1 MRSIL
6 FSLCLI
12 LACTSRAATVD
23 GAAPAMRYDHFNP
36 VVLNEF
42 ALQKYRDGDLR
53 SALILLERAHLLAP
67 HDARIR
73 RNLGMLRAQR
83 DGKPF
88 VEDAAVDTA
97 AVDTAAVGTAAA
109 TQVSGVEP
117 LTELPIG
124 PLWKKPGQ

>member
-1 MRSIL
+1 MRTFL
-6 FSLCLI
+6 FSFGLL
-12 LACTSRAATVD
+12 LACASHAATAD

-53 SALILLERAHLLAP
+53 SALILLERANLLAP

-73 RNLGMLRAQR
+73 RNLDILRAHR

-88 VEDAAVDTA
+88 VDTAAADTA
-97 AVDTAAVGTAAA
+97 AVDTAAAPSGSAAPV
-109 TQVSGVEP
+109 TQISGVDQF
-117 LTELPIG
+117 PIG

>member
-6 FSLCLI
+6 FSLGLI
-12 LACTSRAATVD
+12 LACTSHAATAD
-23 GAAPAMRYDHFNP
+23 GGAPAMRYDHFNP

-42 ALQKYRDGDLR
+42 ALQKYRDGDTR
-53 SALILLERAHLLAP
+53 SAIILLERAHLLAP

-73 RNLGMLRAQR
+73 RNLGLLRAHR

-88 VEDAAVDTA
+88 VEGA

-109 TQVSGVEP
+109 TQVSGVEHS
-117 LTELPIG
+117 TELPIG